1 MRAASLVVPR
11 SPAQS
16 SWWVLIPLLIYLS
29 LSVPNLR
36 LPGMYYD
43 EALQILPAMDFV
55 GYPVN
60 EDYRILR
67 HAEIGI
73 GDQQFPVMLTSYLGA
88 LEAAVFVPVFAILP
102 ATVEVARLT
111 FITLGTGTILLA
123 FLWGRQLF
131 GVWGGLAL
139 ALLLATDATYITFT
153 RVDNGPV
160 NTMMLIK
167 LGACICFSVWWR
179 QDRARWFW
187 AGCFLLGLGVYNK
200 ADFLW
205 FIGAAG
211 ITLLLFLR
219 QPIVKRLWGQW
230 RLLLVGFGWSIIGA
244 APFLAYIVLS
254 GGGPFRSM
262 LESFGSTAFGVD
274 NTDVL
279 GNITARISSFW
290 DVLSGYGALQTYFT
304 PFAGEPVPYSRL
316 WSLQPTLMVGTVA
329 LLPLLT
335 IIRRHDPLIR
345 VAAGAGLMM
354 VLIILFS
361 AFTPTNLMVHHLI
374 MVYPFQQVLLVAVGM
389 AFVRGLARHVVIPG
403 RTLALTTAGVVMLAN
418 AAIMMDVHRLLRET
432 GGTGMWSASIYDLN
446 EYLLAQDKPVACMDW
461 GLCHSLQ
468 MLSGGQLQTRDVWQR
483 FLYPQGDPA
492 LMQELL
498 AQQAIFVFHAPRYT
512 GVRTITDAD
521 YPRQAFEQGQA
532 ALGIEYVPV
541 TFQQQIGDEVY
552 AVYLPG

>member
-1 MRAASLVVPR
+1 
-11 SPAQS
+11 
-16 SWWVLIPLLIYLS
+16 VLIPLIIYLS
-29 LSVPNLR
+29 LTIPNLR
-36 LPGMYYD
+36 LPGVYYD

-88 LEAAVFVPVFAILP
+88 LEAAVFVPVFALFP

-111 FITLGTGTILLA
+111 FIALGTGTILLA
-123 FLWGRQLF
+123 FLWGRQMF
-131 GVWGGLAL
+131 GLWGGLVL

-167 LGACICFSVWWR
+167 LGACISLTSWWQTDQR
-179 QDRARWFW
+179 RWFY

-211 ITLLLFLR
+211 ITLMLFLR
-219 QPIVKRLWGQW
+219 QPILKRVCGKW
-230 RLLLVGFGWSIIGA
+230 RLLGIGVGCGILGA
-244 APFLAYIVLS
+244 APFLAYVLLS

-262 LESFGSTAFGVD
+262 LESFGGTAFGVD

-279 GNITARISSFW
+279 GNIAARIASFW

-304 PFAGEPVPYSRL
+304 PFAEEAIHYPRL
-316 WSLQPTLMVGTVA
+316 WTLHPYALVGAVV
-329 LLPLLT
+329 LLPILAYW
-335 IIRRHDPLIR
+335 RRHDPLLK

-354 VLIILFS
+354 VLVVIFS

-374 MVYPFQQVLLVAVGM
+374 MVYPFQQVLMVAVGIM
-389 AFVRGLARHVVIPG
+389 FVRSLARHVVIPG
-403 RTLALTTAGVVMLAN
+403 RALALTTAGVMMLGN
-418 AAIMMDVHRLLRET
+418 ATIALDVHRLLRET
-432 GGTGMWSASIYDLN
+432 GGTGMWSASIYDLHD
-446 EYLLAQDKPVACMDW
+446 YLLAQDKPVACMDW

-468 MLSGGQLQTRDVWQR
+468 MLSGGQIQTRDVWQQ
-483 FLYPQGDPA
+483 FLYPEGTDPA

-498 AQQAIFVFHAPRYT
+498 AEQAIFVFHSPRYT
-512 GVRTITDAD
+512 GVRSITDGID
-521 YPRQAFEQGQA
+521 FPRQSFEQAQA
-532 ALGIEYVPV
+532 AMGIAYVPV
-541 TFQQQIGDEVY
+541 TFQQQIGDVVY
-552 AVYLPG
+552 EVYLPG